1 MVLRII
7 RQQLPRS
14 HWAVMG
20 SGVSSL
26 KMGTI
31 VRTQNAEFCGFRE
44 TIWCKDQ
51 KVAVS
56 TMCPPD
62 LPSCDS
68 SSGGEHSTCDPA
80 SEPYIQIL
88 WHWQTGP
95 LVSRQSPHEQR
106 AALPR
111 DPRESSCSSVRQ
123 WYERLAAHHPG
134 EHNHR
139 GRHPDLGLP
148 VSKPLETKQWWLIT
162 ARWDMMMSQQPRIKT
177 VLALDSRWCW
187 HQIITPGVRG
197 QPGLTLRECHPFS
210 CKRLDTWLQL
220 GQNP

>member
-1 MVLRII
+1 MLSSVVSER
-7 RQQLPRS
+7 R
-14 HWAVMG
+14 
-20 SGVSSL
+20 SGV
-26 KMGTI
+26 
-31 VRTQNAEFCGFRE
+31 RTKKWLFPQCVHL
-44 TIWCKDQ
+44 TSPP
-51 KVAVS
+51 VTAVLVGN
-56 TMCPPD
+56 TALVT
-62 LPSCDS
+62 LPQSHIS
-68 SSGGEHSTCDPA
+68 KSSGIGRRG
-80 SEPYIQIL
+80 L
-88 WHWQTGP
+88 WWVGGSQ
-95 LVSRQSPHEQR
+95 QSPHEQR

-111 DPRESSCSSVRQ
+111 DPRESSCSSLRQ